1 MLPVVLKNYAGVAQ
15 FVGSRDNQSRFRFPA
30 QAVDVGRLP
39 RLPFLLLLAVNFKA
53 VTTAFRYV
61 AELFSK
67 VFSKPWQDFQSSD
80 VPAINRQLKSAGLT
94 ELHLEAALPASSQA
108 NGNNEQGHWC

>member
-1 MLPVVLKNYAGVAQ
+1 MLPVVQITRAAHSLSAPETTRVA
-15 FVGSRDNQSRFRFPA
+15 FDSPRRRLTSAAFLGS
-30 QAVDVGRLP
+30 
-39 RLPFLLLLAVNFKA
+39 PFLLLLAVNFKA

-67 VFSKPWQDFQSSD
+67 VFSKPRQDFQSSD